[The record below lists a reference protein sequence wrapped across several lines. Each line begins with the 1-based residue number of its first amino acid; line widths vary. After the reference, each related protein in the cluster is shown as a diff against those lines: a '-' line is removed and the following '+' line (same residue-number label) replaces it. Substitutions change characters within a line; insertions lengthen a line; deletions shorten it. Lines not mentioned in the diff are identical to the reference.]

1 MYSSWFRLSFI
12 INNEQIE
19 LNLNSAFANKYD
31 KIQFWLQN
39 FDNFWEISNSSI
51 SLLRI
56 VIYNRSIQKKLSA
69 FGFWFRLLQQSSK
82 LPSILLRFQS
92 IWSVK
97 QIQIKST
104 ICCYVVL
111 NVIDL
116 FFINKLFCRML
127 LCLIAERFL
136 FL

>member
-1 MYSSWFRLSFI
+1 MNSSWFRLSFI
-12 INNEQIE
+12 INNEQIK
-19 LNLNSAFANKYD
+19 LNLNSVFANNYD
-31 KIQFWLQN
+31 KIQCWLQN

-56 VIYNRSIQKKLSA
+56 FVYNRSIQKKLSA
-69 FGFWFRLLQQSSK
+69 FGFRFRLLQQSSK

-97 QIQIKST
+97 RIQIKST